1 MQDYKPNSH
10 RFKDESKKVPA
21 ERRKVEKVIKGN
33 VRTKKKSNASKLVET
48 FISEDVS
55 SVKSYIFQD
64 VIIPVIKKTVCD
76 IFADIPNMIFYGSP
90 ARNRRSSSS
99 HVDHVSYNKY
109 SDKRDDRRYND
120 DSRRKSIF
128 DLDLIEFDER
138 GEAEKVLMVMDE
150 IMKEYDLVRVADF
163 YDLVGMSCDHTA
175 NDYGWTNIRNAEV
188 VPVRGGGWIIKMPRA
203 IPIK

>member
-10 RFKDESKKVPA
+10 RFKEESKNLPA
-21 ERRKVEKVIKGN
+21 ERKKVEKVIKGN

-55 SVKSYIFQD
+55 SVKSYVIQD

-90 ARNRRSSSS
+90 ARSKRSSSN
-99 HVDHVSYNKY
+99 VDHISYNSY
-109 SDKRDDRRYND
+109 SDKRDDRRYNNEP
-120 DSRRKSIF
+120 RRRSIF
-128 DLDLIEFDER
+128 DLDCIEFDDR
-138 GEAEKVLMVMDE
+138 GEAEKVLMVMDG
-150 IMKEYDLVRVADF
+150 IMEEYDLVRVADF
-163 YDLVGMSCDHTA
+163 YDLIGMSCDHTA